1 MSKLIKYIILTI
13 NCFSFSVLAIE
24 NEKLIKLQ
32 DVKFIFDT
40 NIQKWNQ
47 NVIFFE
53 KKKSM
58 EKIIINDS
66 NTYSL
71 KSNFK
76 KGNVI
81 ITPKFNLNE
90 IVELY
95 LIYNIPNL
103 DFNSLKKIQ
112 IHFDQMKPNFCN
124 SITVKNKYFINIELF
139 KC

>member
-1 MSKLIKYIILTI
+1 MIKLIKYIILTI
-13 NCFSFSVLAIE
+13 NFFSFSVLAIE

-40 NIQKWNQ
+40 NNQKWNQ

-66 NTYSL
+66 NNYSL

-76 KGNVI
+76 KGYVI
-81 ITPKFNLNE
+81 LTPKFNSSQVDKLF
-90 IVELY
+90 

-103 DFNSLKKIQ
+103 DAHSLKNIK
-112 IHFDQMKPNFCN
+112 IHFNDMRPNFCN
-124 SITVKNKYFINIELF
+124 SIKVKNEFFVNIELS

>member
-13 NCFSFSVLAIE
+13 NFFSFSVLAIE

-40 NIQKWNQ
+40 NNQKWNQ

-66 NTYSL
+66 NNYSL

-76 KGNVI
+76 KGYVI
-81 ITPKFNLNE
+81 LTPKFNLSQ
-90 IVELY
+90 VDKLF

-103 DFNSLKKIQ
+103 DAHSLKNIK
-112 IHFDQMKPNFCN
+112 IHFDEMRPNFCN
-124 SITVKNKYFINIELF
+124 SIAVKNEFFVNIELS

>member
-1 MSKLIKYIILTI
+1 MNKISIYLIIIINFYSLSVLAIDNSKLIKL
-13 NCFSFSVLAIE
+13 E
-24 NEKLIKLQ
+24 
-32 DVKFIFDT
+32 DVQYIFDS

-47 NVIFFE
+47 NVNFFE

-58 EKIIINDS
+58 EKITNLGS
-66 NTYSL
+66 NIYSL

-76 KGNVI
+76 KGYVI
-81 ITPKFNLNE
+81 LSPKFNTTEMQILN
-90 IVELY
+90 
-95 LIYNIPNL
+95 LIYNVPNL
-103 DFNSLKKIQ
+103 NFNLLKKIQ

>member
-1 MSKLIKYIILTI
+1 MIKLIKYIILTI
-13 NCFSFSVLAIE
+13 NFFSFSVLSIE

-76 KGNVI
+76 EGYVI
-81 ITPKFNLNE
+81 LTPKFNSSQVDKLFL
-90 IVELY
+90 V
-95 LIYNIPNL
+95 YNIPNL
-103 DFNSLKKIQ
+103 DAHSLKNIK
-112 IHFDQMKPNFCN
+112 IHFDDMRPNFCN
-124 SITVKNKYFINIELF
+124 SIKVKNEFFVNIELS

>member
-1 MSKLIKYIILTI
+1 MIKLIKYIILTI
-13 NCFSFSVLAIE
+13 NFFSFSVLAIE

-32 DVKFIFDT
+32 DVKFIFDS
-40 NIQKWNQ
+40 NNQKWNQ

-53 KKKSM
+53 KKKRM

-76 KGNVI
+76 KGYVI
-81 ITPKFNLNE
+81 LTPKFNSSQVDKLF
-90 IVELY
+90 

-103 DFNSLKKIQ
+103 DAHSLKNIK
-112 IHFDQMKPNFCN
+112 IHFDDMRPNFCN
-124 SITVKNKYFINIELF
+124 SIKVKNEFFVNIELS

>member
-1 MSKLIKYIILTI
+1 MIKLIKYIILTI
-13 NCFSFSVLAIE
+13 NFFSFSVLAIE

-76 KGNVI
+76 KGYVI
-81 ITPKFNLNE
+81 LTPKFNSSQVDKLF
-90 IVELY
+90 

-103 DFNSLKKIQ
+103 DAHSLKKIK
-112 IHFDQMKPNFCN
+112 IHFDEMRPNFCN
-124 SITVKNKYFINIELF
+124 SITVKNEFFVNIELS

>member
-1 MSKLIKYIILTI
+1 MIKLIKYIILTI
-13 NCFSFSVLAIE
+13 NFFSFSVLAIE

-76 KGNVI
+76 KGYVI
-81 ITPKFNLNE
+81 LTPKFNSSQVDKLF
-90 IVELY
+90 

-103 DFNSLKKIQ
+103 DANSLKKIK
-112 IHFDQMKPNFCN
+112 IHFDEMRPNFCN
-124 SITVKNKYFINIELF
+124 SITVKNEFFVNIELS

>member
-13 NCFSFSVLAIE
+13 NFFSFSVLAIE

-58 EKIIINDS
+58 EKIITNDS
-66 NTYSL
+66 NTYAL

-76 KGNVI
+76 KGYVI
-81 ITPKFNLNE
+81 LTPKFNLSQ
-90 IVELY
+90 VDKLF

-103 DFNSLKKIQ
+103 DAHSLKNIK
-112 IHFDQMKPNFCN
+112 IHFDDMRPNFCN
-124 SITVKNKYFINIELF
+124 SIKVKNEFFVNIELS

>member
-1 MSKLIKYIILTI
+1 MSKLIKYIIITI
-13 NCFSFSVLAIE
+13 NFFSFSVLAIE

-66 NTYSL
+66 NNYSL

-76 KGNVI
+76 KGYVI
-81 ITPKFNLNE
+81 LTPKFNSSKVDKLF
-90 IVELY
+90 
-95 LIYNIPNL
+95 LIYNIINL
-103 DFNSLKKIQ
+103 DAHSLKKIK
-112 IHFDQMKPNFCN
+112 IHFDEMRPNFCN
-124 SITVKNKYFINIELF
+124 SITVKNEFFVNIELS

>member
-13 NCFSFSVLAIE
+13 NFFSFSVLAIE

-32 DVKFIFDT
+32 DVKFIFDS
-40 NIQKWNQ
+40 NNQKWNQ

-66 NTYSL
+66 NNYSL

-76 KGNVI
+76 KGYVI
-81 ITPKFNLNE
+81 LTPKFNLSQ
-90 IVELY
+90 VDKLF

-103 DFNSLKKIQ
+103 DAYSLKKIK
-112 IHFDQMKPNFCN
+112 IHFDEMRPNFCN
-124 SITVKNKYFINIELF
+124 SITVKNEFFINIELS

>member
-1 MSKLIKYIILTI
+1 MSKLITYLILTI
-13 NCFSFSVLAIE
+13 NIFSFSVLAIE

-66 NTYSL
+66 NNYSL

-76 KGNVI
+76 KGYVI
-81 ITPKFNLNE
+81 LTPKFNSSQVDKLF
-90 IVELY
+90 

-103 DFNSLKKIQ
+103 DANSLKKIK
-112 IHFDQMKPNFCN
+112 IHFDEMRPNFCN
-124 SITVKNKYFINIELF
+124 SITVKNEFFVNIELS

>member
-13 NCFSFSVLAIE
+13 NFFSFSVLAIE

-76 KGNVI
+76 KGYVI
-81 ITPKFNLNE
+81 LTPKFNSSQVDKLF
-90 IVELY
+90 

-103 DFNSLKKIQ
+103 DANSLKKIK
-112 IHFDQMKPNFCN
+112 IHFDEMRPNFCN
-124 SITVKNKYFINIELF
+124 SITVKNEFFVNIELS

>member
-1 MSKLIKYIILTI
+1 MIKLIKYIILTI
-13 NCFSFSVLAIE
+13 NFFSFSVLAIE

-76 KGNVI
+76 KGYVI
-81 ITPKFNLNE
+81 LTPKFNSSQVDKLF
-90 IVELY
+90 

-103 DFNSLKKIQ
+103 DAHSLKNIK
-112 IHFDQMKPNFCN
+112 IHFDDMTPNFCN
-124 SITVKNKYFINIELF
+124 SIKVKNEFFVNIELS

>member
-1 MSKLIKYIILTI
+1 MNKLIKYIILTI
-13 NCFSFSVLAIE
+13 YFYSFSVLAIE
-24 NEKLIKLQ
+24 NAKLIKLQ

-66 NTYSL
+66 NNYSL

-76 KGNVI
+76 KGYVI
-81 ITPKFNLNE
+81 LTPKFNSSQVDKLF
-90 IVELY
+90 

-103 DFNSLKKIQ
+103 DANSLKKIK
-112 IHFDQMKPNFCN
+112 IHFDEMRPNFCN
-124 SITVKNKYFINIELF
+124 SITVKSEFFVNIELS

>member
-1 MSKLIKYIILTI
+1 MTKLIKFTILIINFYSL
-13 NCFSFSVLAIE
+13 SVLAIE
-24 NEKLIKLQ
+24 NQKLIKLEDIQ
-32 DVKFIFDT
+32 YIFDS
-40 NIQKWNQ
+40 NIIKWNQ

-76 KGNVI
+76 KGYVI
-81 ITPKFNLNE
+81 LTPKFNSSQVDKLF
-90 IVELY
+90 

-103 DFNSLKKIQ
+103 DAHSLKKIK
-112 IHFDQMKPNFCN
+112 IHFDEMRPNFCN
-124 SITVKNKYFINIELF
+124 SITVNNEFFVNIELS

>member
-13 NCFSFSVLAIE
+13 NFFSFSVLAIE
-24 NEKLIKLQ
+24 SEKLIKLQ

-47 NVIFFE
+47 HVIFFK

-76 KGNVI
+76 KGYVI
-81 ITPKFNLNE
+81 LTPKFNLNE
-90 IVELY
+90 VVKLY
-95 LIYNIPNL
+95 LLYNIPNL
-103 DFNSLKKIQ
+103 DFHSLKKIQ
-112 IHFDQMKPNFCN
+112 LHFDQMIPNFCN
-124 SITVKNKYFINIELF
+124 LIKVKNEFFVNIELT

>member
-1 MSKLIKYIILTI
+1 MIKLIKYIILTI
-13 NCFSFSVLAIE
+13 NFFSFSVLAIE

-76 KGNVI
+76 KGYLI
-81 ITPKFNLNE
+81 LTPKFNSSQVDKLF
-90 IVELY
+90 

-103 DFNSLKKIQ
+103 DAHSLKNIK
-112 IHFDQMKPNFCN
+112 IHFDDMRPNFCN
-124 SITVKNKYFINIELF
+124 SIKVKNEFFVNIELT

>member
-13 NCFSFSVLAIE
+13 NFFSFSLLAIE

-66 NTYSL
+66 KTYSL
-71 KSNFK
+71 KSNFE
-76 KGNVI
+76 KGYVI
-81 ITPKFNLNE
+81 LTPKFNLSE
-90 IVELY
+90 VVKLY

-103 DFNSLKKIQ
+103 DFHSLKKIQ
-112 IHFDQMKPNFCN
+112 IHFDQMIPNFCN
-124 SITVKNKYFINIELF
+124 LITVKNEFFVHIELT

>member
-13 NCFSFSVLAIE
+13 NFFSFSVLAIE

-47 NVIFFE
+47 NVNFFE

-58 EKIIINDS
+58 EKIITNDS
-66 NTYSL
+66 NTYAL

-76 KGNVI
+76 KGYVI
-81 ITPKFNLNE
+81 LTPKFNSSQVDKLF
-90 IVELY
+90 

-103 DFNSLKKIQ
+103 DAHSLKNIK
-112 IHFDQMKPNFCN
+112 IHFDDMRPNFCN
-124 SITVKNKYFINIELF
+124 SIAVKNEFFVNIELS

>member
-1 MSKLIKYIILTI
+1 MSKLFKYIILTI
-13 NCFSFSVLAIE
+13 YFYSFSVLGIE
-24 NEKLIKLQ
+24 NSKLIKFQ
-32 DVKFIFDT
+32 DVMYIFDT

-58 EKIIINDS
+58 ERIIINDS

-76 KGNVI
+76 KGYVI
-81 ITPKFNLNE
+81 LTPKFNLSQ
-90 IVELY
+90 VDKLY

-103 DFNSLKKIQ
+103 DVHSFETIK
-112 IHFDQMKPNFCN
+112 IHFDKMRHNFCN
-124 SITVKNKYFINIELF
+124 SMKVKNDFFVNIELS

>member
-1 MSKLIKYIILTI
+1 MIKLIKYIILTI
-13 NCFSFSVLAIE
+13 NFFSFSVLAIE

-76 KGNVI
+76 KGYVI
-81 ITPKFNLNE
+81 LTPKFNLSQ
-90 IVELY
+90 LDKLF

-103 DFNSLKKIQ
+103 DAHSLKNIK
-112 IHFDQMKPNFCN
+112 IHFDDMRPNFCN
-124 SITVKNKYFINIELF
+124 SIKVKNEFFVNIELS

>member
-1 MSKLIKYIILTI
+1 MSKLIKYIILII
-13 NCFSFSVLAIE
+13 NFFSFSVLAIE
-24 NEKLIKLQ
+24 NEKLIKFQ

-76 KGNVI
+76 KGYVI
-81 ITPKFNLNE
+81 LTPKFNSSQVDKLF
-90 IVELY
+90 

-103 DFNSLKKIQ
+103 DANSLKKIK
-112 IHFDQMKPNFCN
+112 IHFDEMRPNFCN
-124 SITVKNKYFINIELF
+124 SITVKNEFFVNIELS

>member
-13 NCFSFSVLAIE
+13 NFFSFSVLAIE

-40 NIQKWNQ
+40 NNQKWNQ

-76 KGNVI
+76 KGYVI
-81 ITPKFNLNE
+81 LTPKFNSSQVDKLF
-90 IVELY
+90 

-103 DFNSLKKIQ
+103 DAHSLKNIK
-112 IHFDQMKPNFCN
+112 IHFDDMRPNFCN
-124 SITVKNKYFINIELF
+124 SIKVKNEFFINIELS

>member
-1 MSKLIKYIILTI
+1 MTKLIKFTILIINFYSL
-13 NCFSFSVLAIE
+13 SVLAIE
-24 NEKLIKLQ
+24 NQKLIKLE
-32 DVKFIFDT
+32 DIKYIFES

-112 IHFDQMKPNFCN
+112 IHFDQMIPNFCN
-124 SITVKNKYFINIELF
+124 SITVKNKFFVNIEIT